1 MTYSYEDLRQ
11 RRNRLQA
18 RVASQQTLVDQAQQ
32 RVDEQSIPTDEARD
46 LILRQRESSSIRYSG
61 GNHRPALGAARVI
74 GRQRSAGPASSMQRN
89 LQRVLADIEGTEL
102 DRRIAARDLEV
113 TRRDQAARRMALTED
128 RMRRMEQD
136 AAQGLIGLSEQ
147 TGGAFVTP
155 LSMRPADRIF
165 FSAY

>member
-1 MTYSYEDLRQ
+1 
-11 RRNRLQA
+11 
-18 RVASQQTLVDQAQQ
+18 
-32 RVDEQSIPTDEARD
+32 
-46 LILRQRESSSIRYSG
+46 
-61 GNHRPALGAARVI
+61 
-74 GRQRSAGPASSMQRN
+74 MQRN

-102 DRRIAARDLEV
+102 DRRTAARDLEV